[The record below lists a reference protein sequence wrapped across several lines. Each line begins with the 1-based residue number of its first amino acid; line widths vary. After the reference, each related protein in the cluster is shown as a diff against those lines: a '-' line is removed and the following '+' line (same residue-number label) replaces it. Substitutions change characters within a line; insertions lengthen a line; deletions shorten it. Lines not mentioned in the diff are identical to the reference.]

1 MMVQLL
7 KTAWWMLLLRGVAAI
22 LFALLLL
29 FQPQLTLAAYV
40 IVFAI
45 YTLADGI
52 STIAGSLTR
61 REGQWFLV
69 LLWGV
74 VSVIAGLV
82 ALGNPLLFGALT
94 VTIMVYIVAVWSVV
108 GGIVQ
113 VIAAIQLRREI
124 EGEWLLAVNGILS
137 VLFGV
142 LLVRFPIETID
153 VLLFLTAFYAAVA
166 GVIQIILAFRVRGL
180 ADNLDELK
188 ESLTQS

>member
-7 KTAWWMLLLRGVAAI
+7 KTAWWMLLLRGIAAI

-29 FQPQLTLAAYV
+29 FQPQLTLAAYA

-188 ESLTQS
+188 ESLAQS

>member
-7 KTAWWMLLLRGVAAI
+7 KTAWWMLLLRGIAAI